1 MKGEITMPQPNSD
14 PNVTPITNNNPAPSN
29 GGGSGEPNP
38 QNGVVDVEAEVSKR
52 MATKEEELR
61 KQILKEIEDLLGDV
75 FGYRQEPELDVVISM
90 GECNRRRHLVVEYPY
105 WKRKVKK
112 FYSEGIKA
120 LLESN
125 ERFKGY
131 SIDFTNY
138 SREIE

>member
-1 MKGEITMPQPNSD
+1 MLSIKSISD
-14 PNVTPITNNNPAPSN
+14 VITNS
-29 GGGSGEPNP
+29 SS
-38 QNGVVDVEAEVSKR
+38 EVFCYINHSDK
-52 MATKEEELR
+52 K
-61 KQILKEIEDLLGDV
+61 ILKEIEDLLGDV